1 MQPSIS
7 RTISLIE
14 PKSLERD
21 PMRENHTALITAG
34 ASGLGLVIAE
44 TLSKLGI
51 TIHIMD
57 QDEAALS
64 EAQSRLPNASFSL
77 GDAASQSDVEKTF
90 RDLAVS
96 RVKLD
101 YLINNVGIAGPAG
114 LIDDIDPT
122 EWDRTIAVNLSSAFY
137 VTRLALPLLRATRG
151 VIINISSTAGLFGC
165 PHRSPYVAS
174 KWALIGLT
182 KTWAMEYGPDGIRVN
197 AVCPG
202 SIEGPRIDSV
212 IERDAA
218 NRGLDPAQVR
228 ADYEHQTSMRT
239 LVTADDVAQTVAF
252 LCSDA
257 ARHISGQALA
267 VDGHTETLA
276 SL

>member
-1 MQPSIS
+1 
-7 RTISLIE
+7 
-14 PKSLERD
+14 
-21 PMRENHTALITAG
+21 MRENRTALITAG

-44 TLSKLGI
+44 TLSKRGVA
-51 TIHIMD
+51 IHIFD
-57 QDEAALS
+57 QDESAIS
-64 EAQSRLPNASFSL
+64 EAQARLPNASFTA
-77 GDAASQSDVEKTF
+77 GDAASHQDVEEMFKNFTASEF
-90 RDLAVS
+90 E
-96 RVKLD
+96 LD

-114 LIDDIDPT
+114 VIDDIEPT
-122 EWDRTIAVNLSSAFY
+122 DWDRTLAVNLSSAFY

-182 KTWAMEYGPDGIRVN
+182 KTWAMEYGPEGIRVN

-202 SIEGPRIDSV
+202 SIEGPRIDGV
-212 IERDAA
+212 IDRDAA
-218 NRGLDPAQVR
+218 NRGLDPAEVR
-228 ADYEHQTSMRT
+228 ANYQNQTSMRT
-239 LVTADDVAQTVAF
+239 LVTADDVAETVAF

-276 SL
+276 SS

>member
-1 MQPSIS
+1 
-7 RTISLIE
+7 
-14 PKSLERD
+14 
-21 PMRENHTALITAG
+21 MREKRTALITAG

-44 TLSKLGI
+44 TLSKRGI
-51 TIHIMD
+51 AIHILD
-57 QDEAALS
+57 QDESAIAK
-64 EAQSRLPNASFSL
+64 AQSRLPNASFST
-77 GDAASQSDVEKTF
+77 GDAASHHDVGDMFKNFTSSG
-90 RDLAVS
+90 L
-96 RVKLD
+96 KLD

-114 LIDDIDPT
+114 LTDDIEPID
-122 EWDRTIAVNLSSAFY
+122 WDRTLAVNLNSAFY
-137 VTRLALPLLRATRG
+137 VTRLAVPLLRATRG

-182 KTWAMEYGPDGIRVN
+182 KTWAMEFGPDGIRVN

-202 SIEGPRIDSV
+202 SIEGPRIDGV
-212 IERDAA
+212 IDRDAA

-228 ADYEHQTSMRT
+228 ANYQNQTSMRT
-239 LVTADDVAQTVAF
+239 LVTAEDVAETVAF

-276 SL
+276 SS